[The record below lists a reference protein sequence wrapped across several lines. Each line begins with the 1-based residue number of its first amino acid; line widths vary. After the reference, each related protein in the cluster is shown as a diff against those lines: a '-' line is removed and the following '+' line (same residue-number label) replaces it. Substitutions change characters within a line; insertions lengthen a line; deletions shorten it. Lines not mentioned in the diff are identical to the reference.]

1 MEKSI
6 EIKLTPELI
15 TRISQEQ
22 PKRALKELIWNS
34 CDADAKKILINC
46 EINDLGGIKRIKV
59 EDDGHGI
66 EYNNVDDLFGD
77 LGRSYKKD
85 KPISPGGR
93 CYHGKL
99 GQGRYKSLSLGEYIN
114 WKSYYNNEGE
124 IFEFDI
130 LCQSDDLKTVSITSA
145 IKSDKSTSG
154 VIVTIDNVDEL
165 KVNSLLN
172 EDEVKSDLLS
182 TFASYLIA
190 YKDIEI
196 YYNEF
201 KLEPNE
207 HIQDKKEKIIEYF
220 DKASGKTYY
229 SKVLI
234 IKWSELAERKIYIC
248 GEKGVVYQ
256 ESSINNSKQL
266 PISIY
271 LMSSY
276 FDELNISNTMTSLDN
291 GYRVILDE
299 ANEFINSYIREEL
312 SNLAVEQVNELKKDN
327 IYPYEGEANTEVEKV
342 ERQIFDI
349 LTVEI
354 NRYSPKI
361 KTSNKETKKLTY
373 RLIKEALKNSPDS
386 VTKILTEVFSLSEV
400 QQDELAELLEFT
412 TLPSII
418 NTAKIISDRLL
429 FLNGLEKIIYDDEVS
444 KPIRERTQ
452 FHKILLNELWIFG
465 EKYIYG
471 ADDISLKNVLKEY
484 ISSLGREDLIP
495 HIPKEAISDLTRIP
509 DICLWQ
515 QYPNREESVE
525 NLIIELK
532 RPSCVLTKK
541 ELDQIEDY
549 AYEISNNKVFPKDK
563 TQWRFLLIAKDYN
576 DFVKFKL
583 KQSDGKGQGN
593 YYNSEDGSISISV
606 KRWSDLILENKL
618 KYGFLK
624 EKLKYKIDN
633 DEQGLDY
640 VKNKYKRYFKQ

>member
-34 CDADAKKILINC
+34 CDADASKIIINY
-46 EINDLGGIKRIKV
+46 ETNELGGIQRIKV
-59 EDDGHGI
+59 EDNGHGI
-66 EYNNVDDLFGD
+66 QYNNVDDFFGA
-77 LGRSYKKD
+77 LGKSYKMEKN
-85 KPISPGGR
+85 ISPRGR
-93 CYHGKL
+93 YYHGKL
-99 GQGRYKSLSLGEYIN
+99 GQGRYKSLSLGEYIS
-114 WKSYYNNEGE
+114 WKSYYNNDGE

-130 LCQSDDLKTVSITSA
+130 LCQTNDLKTVLITPA
-145 IKSDKSTSG
+145 VKSSKETSG
-154 VIVTIDNVDEL
+154 VIVTIDNVDESR
-165 KVNSLLN
+165 VNSLLN
-172 EDEVKSDLLS
+172 EEDVKTDLIS
-182 TFASYLIA
+182 TFASYLNA

-196 YYNEF
+196 YYNDY
-201 KLEPNE
+201 KLDPNE
-207 HIQDKKEKIIEYF
+207 HIKDKKEIIIEYF
-220 DKASGKTYY
+220 NEKNGKTYY
-229 SKVLI
+229 SKVSI
-234 IKWSELAERKIYIC
+234 IKWSELSERKIYIC
-248 GEKGVVYQ
+248 GDRGVVYH
-256 ESSINNSKQL
+256 ENIINSSKQL
-266 PISIY
+266 PISVY

-276 FDELNISNTMTSLDN
+276 FDDLNISNTMSPLDD
-291 GYRVILDE
+291 GYRFIINE
-299 ANEFINSYIREEL
+299 ANDFINDYIREEL
-312 SNLAVEQVNELKKDN
+312 SNSAVEQVNELKKDK
-327 IYPYEGEANTEVEKV
+327 IYPYEGEAKTDVEKV

-361 KTSNKETKKLTY
+361 KTSNRETKKLTY

-386 VTKILTEVFSLSEV
+386 VTKILTEVFSLSNY
-400 QQDELAELLEFT
+400 QQNELAELLEFT

-418 NTAKIISDRLL
+418 NTAKVISDRLL
-429 FLNGLEKIIYDDEVS
+429 FLNGLEKMIYDADVS

-465 EKYIYG
+465 EKYVYG

-484 ISSLGREDLIP
+484 ISSLGREELIP
-495 HIPKEAISDLTRIP
+495 EIPKEAISDLARIP

-532 RPSCVLTKK
+532 RPSCILTKK

-563 TQWRFLLIAKDYN
+563 TRWNFLLIAKDYN

-583 KQSDGKGQGN
+583 KQSDGNGVGN
-593 YYNSEDGSISISV
+593 YYNSQEGSISISI

-618 KYGFLK
+618 KYSFLK

-640 VKNKYKRYFKQ
+640 VKNKYNRYFKQ